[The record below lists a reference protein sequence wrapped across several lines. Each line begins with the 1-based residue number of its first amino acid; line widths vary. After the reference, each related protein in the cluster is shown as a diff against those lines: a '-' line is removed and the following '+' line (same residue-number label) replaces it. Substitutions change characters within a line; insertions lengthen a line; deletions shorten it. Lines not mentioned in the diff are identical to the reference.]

1 MAPSLLCLCH
11 TCIRIQTLI
20 HADEEAAAIGLL
32 RHNMLQSEQIKSLAC
47 PGCSLG
53 SHRMDWWGVCPCV
66 WVCLIQIYCYL
77 SGRQA
82 DFFAVSRGL
91 NPSLKTVKD
100 YILACFESILQQQT
114 NTPDT
119 RSACRIELM
128 GTYKVKYILLS
139 NREYNKAVFARNFG
153 FWNYIVNLHL
163 CPFSLTHF
171 LYLPKP
177 VQG

>member
-1 MAPSLLCLCH
+1 MPWETATHKWFLIMCGDGTKPSLSLSHIHSRTNIH
-11 TCIRIQTLI
+11 T
-20 HADEEAAAIGLL
+20 DEEAVAISLP

-53 SHRMDWWGVCPCV
+53 SLRMDWWGVGLCV

-114 NTPDT
+114 NTLDT

-128 GTYKVKYILLS
+128 GIQSESAFFTAIGNTTKLS
-139 NREYNKAVFARNFG
+139 
-153 FWNYIVNLHL
+153 
-163 CPFSLTHF
+163 
-171 LYLPKP
+171 LPGTLP
-177 VQG
+177 IATEL

>member
-11 TCIRIQTLI
+11 TCIHIQTLI
-20 HADEEAAAIGLL
+20 HADGEAAAIGLL
-32 RHNMLQSEQIKSLAC
+32 RHNMLQSEQIKSLAG
-47 PGCSLG
+47 PGRSLG
-53 SHRMDWWGVCPCV
+53 SHGMDWWGVCPCV

-119 RSACRIELM
+119 RMQNRINGYIQSEVHSSQQQGIQQSCLFQELC
-128 GTYKVKYILLS
+128 LLKLYCKS
-139 NREYNKAVFARNFG
+139 SFMS
-153 FWNYIVNLHL
+153 L
-163 CPFSLTHF
+163 SLTHF
-171 LYLPKP
+171 LYLPNP